1 MSTKIIIKYQTN
13 RAFKDKYSKKEVK
26 LGDIIDVDI
35 KRMKELNKHNAGRV
49 VDIIVE
55 EEPETPLVNPEENDG
70 ETKNINNGQP
80 EKYTKEQLEEFSVNK
95 LKELAE
101 KMQIEL
107 TKARKD
113 EIIEEILQAQN

>member
-80 EKYTKEQLEEFSVNK
+80 EKYTKEQLKEFSVNK

>member
-70 ETKNINNGQP
+70 ETKNVNNGQP